1 MKSGTVIG
9 IIVTIIWLTL
19 TVCWGLTNDFL
30 ANDLN
35 EQGDYLAGIV
45 APIAFFWFI
54 LGYYQQ
60 GHEIKKNTQ
69 ALKDQQQ
76 ELNEQRKAM
85 QNQAISLEQTSK
97 SLQEYNRP
105 FLTAHF
111 ELKGSKDLIM
121 FVVQNVGIRPAYS
134 VEFKFDP
141 PLKDFALYD
150 KMDYEKFINLDF
162 IPPNYRRKFIISNRI
177 REISGEKD
185 VDWKV
190 NVSIEYEDK
199 SSNKFN
205 DKYVMSF
212 FDSHWKIYDQLPS
225 VEESLKKPNENAKS
239 ILNKLES
246 E

>member
-1 MKSGTVIG
+1 MKIGTVIA
-9 IIVTIIWLTL
+9 IIVTIIWLIL
-19 TVCWGLTNDFL
+19 AVIWGIANDLL
-30 ANDLN
+30 ANELN
-35 EQGDYLAGIV
+35 EQGDYIAGIV
-45 APIAFFWFI
+45 APIAFLWFI

-85 QNQAISLEQTSK
+85 QNQAVSLAETSK
-97 SLQEYNRP
+97 TLQEYNRP
-105 FLTAHF
+105 FMTAHF
-111 ELKGSKDLIM
+111 ELKGSRELII

-141 PLKDFALYD
+141 SLKEFAFYD

-162 IPPNYRRKFIISNRI
+162 IPPNYRREFIISNRI
-177 REISGEKD
+177 KEISGEKD

-190 NVSIEYEDK
+190 NVTIEYEDK
-199 SSNKFN
+199 NSNKFN

-212 FDSHWKIYDQLPS
+212 FDSHWKIYEELPS
-225 VEESLKKPNENAKS
+225 IEESLKKLNENAKS
-239 ILNKLES
+239 VLSRLKSI
-246 E
+246 